1 MKQDYLK
8 IVFPKDPKIGR
19 ILDLMMETGE
29 IISYEQNVHNFI
41 VLDMWE
47 NRDALLKTMNEKF
60 PNTQWTES
68 KLEDRDWNQEWINGF
83 QPIKIAKKLWV
94 SPPWHEQKIPINDER
109 IIINPGNAFGTGTH
123 ESTLLAMK
131 LLKTMI
137 SVNDEVMDLG
147 CGSGI
152 LSIAAM
158 KLGASNVFAL
168 DFDPEI
174 ANNITEN
181 LQLNNMNNIQWEI
194 GDVLEMQ
201 NFKCDLALIN
211 IQKHVI
217 LPLLER
223 FSVAKD
229 IPNRVILAGLLN
241 VHRKDIRNA
250 LKSQGYKILKIY
262 RKKDWIAVSAV
273 LRRKNEK

>member
-1 MKQDYLK
+1 
-8 IVFPKDPKIGR
+8 
-19 ILDLMMETGE
+19 
-29 IISYEQNVHNFI
+29 
-41 VLDMWE
+41 
-47 NRDALLKTMNEKF
+47 
-60 PNTQWTES
+60 
-68 KLEDRDWNQEWINGF
+68 
-83 QPIKIAKKLWV
+83 
-94 SPPWHEQKIPINDER
+94 
-109 IIINPGNAFGTGTH
+109 
-123 ESTLLAMK
+123 
-131 LLKTMI
+131 
-137 SVNDEVMDLG
+137 
-147 CGSGI
+147 
-152 LSIAAM
+152 
-158 KLGASNVFAL
+158 
-168 DFDPEI
+168 
-174 ANNITEN
+174 
-181 LQLNNMNNIQWEI
+181 MNNIQWEI

>member
-8 IVFPKDPKIGR
+8 IEFPKDPKIGR
-19 ILDLMMETGE
+19 TLDLMMESGD
-29 IISYEQNVHNFI
+29 IISYEQNVQHFI

-47 NRDALLKTMNEKF
+47 NRDALLKILREKF
-60 PNTQWTES
+60 PNTIWKES

-83 QPIKIAKKLWV
+83 QPIKIAKRLWV
-94 SPPWHEQKIPINDER
+94 SPPWHEEKIPVNDER

-131 LLKTMI
+131 LLQVMI
-137 SVNDEVMDLG
+137 SEKDEVMDLG

-152 LSIAAM
+152 LSITAM
-158 KLGASNVFAL
+158 KLGASKVFAL

-194 GDVLEMQ
+194 GDVLEMP
-201 NFKCDLALIN
+201 NYKCDLALIN

-223 FSVAKD
+223 FSIAKD

-250 LKSQGYKILKIY
+250 LQSQGYKILKIC

>member
-1 MKQDYLK
+1 MKQDYVK
-8 IVFPKDPKIGR
+8 IEFPKDPKIGR
-19 ILDLMMETGE
+19 TLDLMMELGD
-29 IISYEQNVHNFI
+29 IISYEQNVHHFI

-47 NRDALLKTMNEKF
+47 NRETLLKSLKEKF
-60 PNTQWTES
+60 PNTVWKES

-83 QPIKIAKKLWV
+83 QPIKIAKNLWV

-137 SVNDEVMDLG
+137 SENDEIMDLG

-158 KLGASNVFAL
+158 KLGASKVFAL

-174 ANNITEN
+174 ADNITEN

-194 GDVLEMQ
+194 GDVLEMS
-201 NFKCDLALIN
+201 NYKCDLALIN

-223 FSVAKD
+223 FSIAKD

-250 LKSQGYKILKIY
+250 LQSQGYKIIKIY
-262 RKKDWIAVSAV
+262 RKKDWIAVSAI

>member
-1 MKQDYLK
+1 MKQDYVK
-8 IVFPKDPKIGR
+8 IEFPKDPKIGR
-19 ILDLMMETGE
+19 TLDLMMELGD
-29 IISYEQNVHNFI
+29 IISYEQNVHHFI

-47 NRDALLKTMNEKF
+47 NRETLLKSLKEKF
-60 PNTQWTES
+60 PNTVWKES

-83 QPIKIAKKLWV
+83 QPIKIAKNLWV

-137 SVNDEVMDLG
+137 SENDEIMDLG

-158 KLGASNVFAL
+158 KLGASKVFAL

-174 ANNITEN
+174 ADNITEN

-194 GDVLEMQ
+194 GDVLEMS
-201 NFKCDLALIN
+201 NYKCDLALIN

-223 FSVAKD
+223 FSMQKTYPIV
-229 IPNRVILAGLLN
+229 
-241 VHRKDIRNA
+241 
-250 LKSQGYKILKIY
+250 
-262 RKKDWIAVSAV
+262 
-273 LRRKNEK
+273 